1 MSVSLQ
7 FPLQS
12 QLTKGVILRRNMG
25 ERNTKGRRVL
35 RKKNSG
41 FKMQLAADS
50 QESLGGGRA
59 TPRHCASVRGSDL
72 SST

>member
-12 QLTKGVILRRNMG
+12 HLTKGGILRRNMG
-25 ERNTKGRRVL
+25 ERNTKGRRAL
-35 RKKNSG
+35 RKKNGG

-50 QESLGGGRA
+50 QESLGGGEGRLPDTVPLWEA
-59 TPRHCASVRGSDL
+59 AM
-72 SST
+72 